1 MKSFSVVILL
11 ALLICDLTICTAQEI
26 RFSGNLLTRETW
38 TGPINGSVSYTYDND
53 LDITSR
59 RVNGR
64 AAVAFS
70 YDADK
75 LLTRAGDLTLTRNPQ
90 NGLITGA
97 TIGGIRESW
106 SYN

>member
-1 MKSFSVVILL
+1 MTLL
-11 ALLICDLTICTAQEI
+11 LCDLTRATAQEF
-26 RFSGNLLTRETW
+26 RLSGNLLTREMW
-38 TGPINGSVSYTYDND
+38 TGPISGSVSYTYDND

-64 AAVAFS
+64 TPIAFS

-75 LLTRAGDLTLTRNPQ
+75 LLTRAGDLTITRNPE

-106 SYN
+106 SYNEFAEPTNY